1 MTQIAPDSSE
11 TKILLDRLVQGDEQA
26 LELLLER
33 HEAMIANIARHRLDH
48 RVRKRLSSSD
58 VVQETKMDVIRRMDD
73 YLERR
78 PMPFRLWLLKT
89 AHERLLK
96 VHREHIATAKRSVER
111 EIPLPDRSSRALA
124 RRLVAGDMSPS
135 DQLKKREQAKR
146 LRQVMAQ
153 LSETDREVIMLR
165 NFDELSN
172 REVALMLEI
181 NEETAKKRYARA
193 LIRLQRLLPDQS

>member
-1 MTQIAPDSSE
+1 MTQITSDSSE
-11 TKILLDRLVQGDEQA
+11 TNALLERLIEGDDEALAILLDR
-26 LELLLER
+26 
-33 HEAMIANIARHRLDH
+33 HEVMIAKVARRRLDR
-48 RVRKRLSSSD
+48 RVRKRLSPSD
-58 VVQETKMDVIRRMDD
+58 VVQETKLDAVQRIDE
-73 YLERR
+73 YLQRR

-96 VHREHIATAKRSVER
+96 MHREHIKTAKRSVER

-124 RRLVAGDMSPS
+124 RRLVAGDMNPS
-135 DQLKKREQAKR
+135 DQLKQREQAKR

-172 REVALMLEI
+172 REVALLLEI
-181 NEETAKKRYARA
+181 NEEAAKKRYARA
-193 LIRLQRLLPDQS
+193 LIRLQRLLPNQS

>member
-1 MTQIAPDSSE
+1 MTQITSDSSE
-11 TKILLDRLVQGDEQA
+11 TNALLERLIEDDDDALAILLDR
-26 LELLLER
+26 
-33 HEAMIANIARHRLDH
+33 HEVMIAKVARRRLDR
-48 RVRKRLSSSD
+48 RVRKRLSPSD
-58 VVQETKMDVIRRMDD
+58 VVQETKLDAVQRIDE
-73 YLERR
+73 YLQRR

-96 VHREHIATAKRSVER
+96 MHREHIKTAKRSVER

-124 RRLVAGDMSPS
+124 RRLVAGDMNPS
-135 DQLKKREQAKR
+135 DQLKQREQAKR

-172 REVALMLEI
+172 REVALLLEI
-181 NEETAKKRYARA
+181 NEEAAKKRYARA
-193 LIRLQRLLPDQS
+193 LIRLQRLLPNQS

>member
-1 MTQIAPDSSE
+1 MTQITSDSSE
-11 TKILLDRLVQGDEQA
+11 TNALLERLIEGDDEALAILLDR
-26 LELLLER
+26 
-33 HEAMIANIARHRLDH
+33 HEVMIAKVARRRLDR
-48 RVRKRLSSSD
+48 RVRKRLSPSD
-58 VVQETKMDVIRRMDD
+58 VVQETKLDAVQRIDE
-73 YLERR
+73 YLQRR

-96 VHREHIATAKRSVER
+96 MHREHIKTAKRSVER

-124 RRLVAGDMSPS
+124 RRLVAGDMNPS
-135 DQLKKREQAKR
+135 DQLKQREQAKR

-172 REVALMLEI
+172 REVALLLQI
-181 NEETAKKRYARA
+181 NEEAAKKRYARA
-193 LIRLQRLLPDQS
+193 LIRLQRLLPNQS